1 MTNELLFL
9 CDATVCGCESDSL
22 QSSSSTGIVVGVV
35 VGLLGVAVGISGLIG
50 AAFIAKRHR
59 CSVNFAMYNDY
70 CENRPEPGRK
80 KGEMA
85 TEENPAYGMS
95 APRGRAPPETNEIP
109 QFTQPPSTAPEEG
122 VYEGVC

>member
-1 MTNELLFL
+1 MTNILLFL

-59 CSVNFAMYNDY
+59 YSVNFAVH
-70 CENRPEPGRK
+70 
-80 KGEMA
+80 
-85 TEENPAYGMS
+85 
-95 APRGRAPPETNEIP
+95 I
-109 QFTQPPSTAPEEG
+109 
-122 VYEGVC
+122 

>member
-1 MTNELLFL
+1 MIKCLT
-9 CDATVCGCESDSL
+9 
-22 QSSSSTGIVVGVV
+22 
-35 VGLLGVAVGISGLIG
+35 
-50 AAFIAKRHR
+50 
-59 CSVNFAMYNDY
+59 
-70 CENRPEPGRK
+70 NRPEPGRK

-95 APRGRAPPETNEIP
+95 APRGRAPPETKGDYEIP

>member
-1 MTNELLFL
+1 MLFL

-35 VGLLGVAVGISGLIG
+35 GLLLGVAVGISGLIG
-50 AAFIAKRHR
+50 AVFIAKRYR

-70 CENRPEPGRK
+70 CENRPESGRK

-85 TEENPAYGMS
+85 TEVNQAYGMS
-95 APRGRAPPETNEIP
+95 APRSRAPPETKGDYEIP